1 MKKNYILIQISTKKK
16 TPNNICIN
24 KLKKYYFT
32 LNSPKSHNSSISPK
46 LLDDSYNNEKIKN
59 KIFLDKDYNLPHNV
73 LILIKEIFQILNE
86 LNVFKEKIVHE
97 SIERIDE
104 GKGIF
109 NIIDNLFKIMN
120 NFLEKNKKLSKK
132 NESKSI
138 EYNEM
143 NKVNNIQIQLKE
155 KIDLIQKLN
164 EEIIIKNNIID
175 KYNSRITNLK
185 ILNDRKVKE
194 NNEYKRKYD
203 EIVKLLNVKE
213 VAVALNPLGNI
224 LCPVVHKRHASASVL
239 LGPLIVKL
247 INNQYAVFIA

>member
-1 MKKNYILIQISTKKK
+1 M
-16 TPNNICIN
+16 
-24 KLKKYYFT
+24 
-32 LNSPKSHNSSISPK
+32 
-46 LLDDSYNNEKIKN
+46 
-59 KIFLDKDYNLPHNV
+59 
-73 LILIKEIFQILNE
+73 
-86 LNVFKEKIVHE
+86 NVFKEKIVHE

-132 NESKSI
+132 KESKSI

-143 NKVNNIQIQLKE
+143 NNKVNNIQIQLKE

-203 EIVKLLNVKE
+203 EIVKLLNIKE
-213 VAVALNPLGNI
+213 EHSIKTINEENLKKSMYEKKISKLNLDITKLNNELKLQKNYTNEYIIKALI
-224 LCPVVHKRHASASVL
+224 
-239 LGPLIVKL
+239 
-247 INNQYAVFIA
+247 